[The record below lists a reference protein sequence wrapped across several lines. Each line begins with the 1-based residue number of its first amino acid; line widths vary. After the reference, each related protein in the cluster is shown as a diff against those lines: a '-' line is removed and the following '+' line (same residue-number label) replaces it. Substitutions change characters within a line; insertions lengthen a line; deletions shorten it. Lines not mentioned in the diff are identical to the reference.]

1 MTKKQCS
8 PADIEIIRNLFLS
21 AAEQMRRTLVRTAVN
36 AVIYEVLDFGI
47 SIADRSKR
55 MISEAAGITSFI
67 GANDYAIGKV
77 LEYMGSKQFDE
88 GDIVMMNYP
97 Y

>member
-55 MISEAAGITSFI
+55 MISTSAGEHCFWLISSS
-67 GANDYAIGKV
+67 
-77 LEYMGSKQFDE
+77 EWSKDPTDRRPQLVFRE
-88 GDIVMMNYP
+88 LRLSMYFL
-97 Y
+97 

>member
-1 MTKKQCS
+1 MSQKQCS
-8 PADIEIIRNLFLS
+8 PADVEIIRNLFLS

-67 GANDYAIGKV
+67 GANDYAIGKYSNTC
-77 LEYMGSKQFDE
+77 LRSNLMKATLL
-88 GDIVMMNYP
+88 
-97 Y
+97 